1 MTGTPRTDVN
11 ADVDGRWPSFGRR
24 FGVAVLLG
32 CPGIAALVGYLYL
45 TTPPSAV
52 PPGLSLPLLAVLSA
66 INPLLL
72 LGGACLVGA
81 YAAPRVG
88 LQSSVVARGG
98 GGMAVWQD
106 LREEVGVA
114 VAAGIASGILVL
126 LLDVALLP
134 FVAQDLPA
142 SAIGA
147 TRPTLVDVLA
157 YVPVR
162 VLYGGITEELLLRFG
177 LLSGLAYLGWRLT
190 GRPDAGPG
198 RAVAW
203 VAIVVA
209 AVLFGVGHLPAL
221 AQAVTLTP
229 ALVART
235 LLLNGIAGVVFGWL
249 YWRRSLEA
257 AMIAHASFHV
267 PLVVLSVVQIALG

>member
-1 MTGTPRTDVN
+1 MTGTPRTDAN
-11 ADVDGRWPSFGRR
+11 AVAEGRWPSFGRR

-98 GGMAVWQD
+98 GGMAVWHD
-106 LREEVGVA
+106 LREEVGLA

-203 VAIVVA
+203 IAIVVA
-209 AVLFGVGHLPAL
+209 AVLFGVGDLLAL

>member
-1 MTGTPRTDVN
+1 MTGTPRTDAN
-11 ADVDGRWPSFGRR
+11 AVAEGRWPSFGRR

-106 LREEVGVA
+106 LREEVGLA
-114 VAAGIASGILVL
+114 IGAGIASGILVL

-203 VAIVVA
+203 IAIVVA

-229 ALVART
+229 ALVARS